1 MNTTFNAGLVGNSD
15 NPLIQIIEAYPA
27 FHITGCLDPDSSKT
41 LQNRVTGKRPGPLS
55 REKLFELNSVIIF
68 LDSGPDIMD
77 LITEALKRSMHIMLF
92 NPGALRSWEL
102 AELIKLREEAQAT
115 VFARYFERY
124 GPVLQ
129 ACKRLIGRPALLNIR
144 LMVPQSKSHTE
155 QEAIAVNNNVL
166 RMLDAL
172 LFLSPSN
179 IKKIRSLRQPF
190 GSTAAGLVSS
200 RIEFD
205 NGTVANLLF
214 SDISEKESFT
224 IDIYNN
230 NMVVSADITGAKLTR
245 MKRAGENGLTAKKEK
260 FSKGNNQSVY
270 DELERFHQAINGN
283 RDSGNDLF
291 EIFRMTELISKITE
305 KAAFF

>member
-1 MNTTFNAGLVGNSD
+1 MFNTGLVGNSD
-15 NPLIQIIEAYPA
+15 NPLIQIIEAHPG
-27 FHITGCLDPDSSKT
+27 FHITGCLYQDSGKT
-41 LQNRVTGKRPGPLS
+41 LQNRVPGNRQGSLS

-92 NPGALRSWEL
+92 NPGSLRSWDL
-102 AELIKLREEAQAT
+102 AELIKLRDEAQAT

-124 GPVLQ
+124 GLVLQ

-144 LMVPQSKSHTE
+144 LMVPRSISHPE
-155 QEAIAVNNNVL
+155 QEAVAVNNNVL

-179 IKKIRSLRQPF
+179 IKKIRSLRQPL

-205 NGTVANLLF
+205 NGTVANLVS
-214 SDISEKESFT
+214 SDISERESFT

-230 NMVVSADITGAKLTR
+230 NMVISADITGAKLVS
-245 MKRAGENGLTAKKEK
+245 MKRAGERGLTTMKESFK
-260 FSKGNNQSVY
+260 KGNNQSVY
-270 DELERFHQAINGN
+270 DELERFQQAISGN
-283 RDSGNDLF
+283 RDPGNDLF